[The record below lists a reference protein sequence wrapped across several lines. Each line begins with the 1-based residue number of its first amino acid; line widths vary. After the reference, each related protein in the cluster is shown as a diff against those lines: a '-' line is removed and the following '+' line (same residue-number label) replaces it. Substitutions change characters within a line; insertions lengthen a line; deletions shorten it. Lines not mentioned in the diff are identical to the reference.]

1 MEPVF
6 EVDLPSVRAD
16 IVSDGSIRSGDK
28 GGDLN
33 LQGSVQ
39 GNLAF
44 RDGQLSGEAEDLSP
58 NAVARGAMAAGPL
71 GPQGAATQLQ
81 LSGRG
86 SLRTDTDG
94 KVYFRSAEGAES
106 IPDAMIREAHGGEIS
121 LSGRVSMLLRLGS
134 ARRISRRGYSRTSLW
149 CLGNTGPR

>member
-1 MEPVF
+1 M
-6 EVDLPSVRAD
+6 RAD
-16 IVSDGSIRSGDK
+16 IVSDGAIRSGDK

-44 RDGQLSGEAEDLSP
+44 RDGQLSGEVEQLSL

-86 SLRTDTDG
+86 SFRTDADG

-106 IPDAMIREAHGGEIS
+106 MKLTR
-121 LSGRVSMLLRLGS
+121 
-134 ARRISRRGYSRTSLW
+134 
-149 CLGNTGPR
+149 